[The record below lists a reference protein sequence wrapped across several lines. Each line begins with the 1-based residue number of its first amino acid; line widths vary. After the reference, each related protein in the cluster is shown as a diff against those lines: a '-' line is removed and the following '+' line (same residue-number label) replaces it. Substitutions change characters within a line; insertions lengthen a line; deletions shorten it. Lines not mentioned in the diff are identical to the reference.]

1 MHNSCQ
7 KSSGSKKTNLVDPFP
22 GDGEACGRGAGCGRG
37 CARGRGRALWGVAAR
52 VGVAVAVGVACARL
66 QGPVQRFASVLSG
79 SSDRI
84 FLVTEVSIHF
94 LGNQP
99 LPMSREQSWTL
110 ATSEITENELG
121 RRRCPPVIKGF
132 VAGPLG
138 ASAGSTPSALT
149 SDISETAE

>member
-1 MHNSCQ
+1 MARRAERTRCW
-7 KSSGSKKTNLVDPFP
+7 LW
-22 GDGEACGRGAGCGRG
+22 AWL
-37 CARGRGRALWGVAAR
+37 CAWAWLCMWSWAWLARLGKAVVLGVAAR
-52 VGVAVAVGVACARL
+52 VGVGVVVGVACARL

-110 ATSEITENELG
+110 ATSEMTENELG

-132 VAGPLG
+132 VAGPPGCL
-138 ASAGSTPSALT
+138 SRFRT
-149 SDISETAE
+149 

>member
-84 FLVTEVSIHF
+84 FLVTKVSIHF

-110 ATSEITENELG
+110 ATSEMTENELG

-138 ASAGSTPSALT
+138 ASAGSAPSALT
-149 SDISETAE
+149 SDVSETAE

>member
-1 MHNSCQ
+1 MVRR
-7 KSSGSKKTNLVDPFP
+7 VDA
-22 GDGEACGRGAGCGRG
+22 GLAVGVAARVGVAVHCGAWLRVWAWPWGV
-37 CARGRGRALWGVAAR
+37 GVAAR

-84 FLVTEVSIHF
+84 FLVTKVSIHF

-110 ATSEITENELG
+110 ATSEMTENELG

-138 ASAGSTPSALT
+138 ASAGSAPSALT

>member
-37 CARGRGRALWGVAAR
+37 CARGRGRALWGVAALWAWPWGVGVAAR
-52 VGVAVAVGVACARL
+52 VGVAVAVGVAYARL

-110 ATSEITENELG
+110 ATSEMTENELG

-132 VAGPLG
+132 VAGPPGCL
-138 ASAGSTPSALT
+138 SRFRT
-149 SDISETAE
+149 

>member
-1 MHNSCQ
+1 MR
-7 KSSGSKKTNLVDPFP
+7 SGL
-22 GDGEACGRGAGCGRG
+22 GAGCGRG
-37 CARGRGRALWGVAAR
+37 CARGRGFACGRGRGCARLGKALVLGVAAC
-52 VGVAVAVGVACARL
+52 VGVAAVVGVACARL

-110 ATSEITENELG
+110 VTSEMTENELG

>member
-1 MHNSCQ
+1 M
-7 KSSGSKKTNLVDPFP
+7 LAV
-22 GDGEACGRGAGCGRG
+22 
-37 CARGRGRALWGVAAR
+37 GVAVR
-52 VGVAVAVGVACARL
+52 VGVALHVVVGVACARL
-66 QGPVQRFASVLSG
+66 QGPVQRFAWVLSG

-110 ATSEITENELG
+110 ATSEMTENELG

-132 VAGPLG
+132 VAGPPGCL
-138 ASAGSTPSALT
+138 SRFRT
-149 SDISETAE
+149 

>member
-52 VGVAVAVGVACARL
+52 VGVAVVVGVACARL

-110 ATSEITENELG
+110 ATSEMTENELG

-138 ASAGSTPSALT
+138 ASAGSAPSALT

>member
-1 MHNSCQ
+1 MVRR
-7 KSSGSKKTNLVDPFP
+7 VD
-22 GDGEACGRGAGCGRG
+22 AGL
-37 CARGRGRALWGVAAR
+37 AVGVAAR
-52 VGVAVAVGVACARL
+52 VGVVVHCGAWLRVWAWPWGVGVACARL

-110 ATSEITENELG
+110 ATSEMTENELG

-132 VAGPLG
+132 VAGPPGCL
-138 ASAGSTPSALT
+138 SRFRT
-149 SDISETAE
+149 

>member
-22 GDGEACGRGAGCGRG
+22 GDGEACGREAGCGRG

-84 FLVTEVSIHF
+84 FLVTKVSIHF

-110 ATSEITENELG
+110 ATSEMTENELG

-132 VAGPLG
+132 VAGPPGCL
-138 ASAGSTPSALT
+138 SRFRT
-149 SDISETAE
+149 

>member
-1 MHNSCQ
+1 MR
-7 KSSGSKKTNLVDPFP
+7 SGL
-22 GDGEACGRGAGCGRG
+22 RAGCGRG
-37 CARGRGRALWGVAAR
+37 CARGRGFACGRGRGCARLGKALVLGVAAR
-52 VGVAVAVGVACARL
+52 VGVAAVVGVACARL

-110 ATSEITENELG
+110 ATSEMTENELG

-132 VAGPLG
+132 VAGPPGCL
-138 ASAGSTPSALT
+138 SRFRT
-149 SDISETAE
+149 